1 MNAAVRNAVDAYH
14 HVGVDVSIR
23 TASPHRLILLLFDGA
38 IKAVAN
44 AQFHM
49 NVHDVAKKGV
59 AISKAIAIIDEGL
72 RLSLDIKAGGELA
85 ESLGALYEYMCHR
98 LMQANLKNDVSVL
111 EEVSGLLVGLR
122 EAWAAIEKDPAVV
135 GLSEPAAIREKQAAA
150 TSYGKV

>member
-38 IKAVAN
+38 IKAIGN

-49 NVHDVAKKGV
+49 SMHDVAQKGV

-72 RLSLDIKAGGELA
+72 RLSLDVKAGGELA
-85 ESLGALYEYMCHR
+85 EALSLLYEYMCHR
-98 LMQANLKNDVSVL
+98 LMQANLKNDVQGL
-111 EEVSGLLVGLR
+111 EEVTGLLVGLR
-122 EAWAAIEKDPAVV
+122 GAWASIEK
-135 GLSEPAAIREKQAAA
+135 EPIVAGMGEPLAIKEKQAVA